1 MVPKTV
7 PKPGKRAPSGR
18 ESPSKLPDGSSPAP
32 TRTPNERP
40 VSDRGLQEIFR
51 ADVGQRGSGSVKTN
65 DYLGA
70 AEILLGLIPKEFSL
84 RAEAAGEIS

>member
-1 MVPKTV
+1 MVPKTA
-7 PKPGKRAPSGR
+7 PKPGKRALTGR
-18 ESPSKLPDGSSPAP
+18 DSPSKLHDGSSPAP

-40 VSDRGLQEIFR
+40 ISDRTLQEVFR
-51 ADVGQRGSGSVKTN
+51 ADVSPLGSGSGN
-65 DYLGA
+65 PDDYLGA

>member
-1 MVPKTV
+1 MVLLISPQGPT
-7 PKPGKRAPSGR
+7 GR

-32 TRTPNERP
+32 NLTTNERP
-40 VSDRGLQEIFR
+40 VSDRTLQEVFR
-51 ADVGQRGSGSVKTN
+51 ADVSARGSCSVKKD